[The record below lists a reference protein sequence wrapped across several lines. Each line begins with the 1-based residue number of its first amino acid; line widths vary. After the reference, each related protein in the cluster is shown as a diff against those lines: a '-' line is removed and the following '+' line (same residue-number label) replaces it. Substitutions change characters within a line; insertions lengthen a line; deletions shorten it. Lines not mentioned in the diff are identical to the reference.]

1 MKTYRGDLGPPVSVS
16 VSADGDDPVAFTD
29 DADFTGAWGQKLMTP
44 ASTNLIHAL
53 ALDAGVSKDMTDKV
67 LTRLKWRLIPIW
79 SSSIAPWYI
88 TDAEIRAQVDVI
100 LKVEAETQQT
110 RAMVAREPAPV
121 VMEGGQG
128 IGWTKAEDGP
138 IRGGT

>member
-1 MKTYRGDLGPPVSVS
+1 MKTYRGDLGPPVSIS
-16 VSADGDDPVAFTD
+16 VSADGDDPVPFAD
-29 DADFTGAWGQKLMTP
+29 GADFTGAWSQKLMTA
-44 ASTNLIHAL
+44 ASTNLIRAL
-53 ALDAGVSKDMTDKV
+53 AIDAGVSKDMTDKV

-121 VMEGGQG
+121 VMESGQG
-128 IGWTKAEDGP
+128 IGWTKAEGGP
-138 IRGGT
+138 IRGGQ